1 MLEFVVVNG
10 LPPKAL
16 VGLDILKVGFVGCRL
31 ACCAIEADV
40 NDLAIAPG
48 REFLVETGAYG
59 RVKAVEL

>member
-1 MLEFVVVNG
+1 MLDFVEVNG

-40 NDLAIAPG
+40 NDLATALG